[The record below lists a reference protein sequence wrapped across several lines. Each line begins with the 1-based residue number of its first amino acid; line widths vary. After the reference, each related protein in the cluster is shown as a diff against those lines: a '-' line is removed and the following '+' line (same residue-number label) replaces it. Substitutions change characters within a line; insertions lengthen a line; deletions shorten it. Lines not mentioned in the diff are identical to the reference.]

1 MPTPNKSDS
10 QTTTAPASNRP
21 RALGKGLES
30 LLPSRPAP
38 QTSLAPAAAHPPA
51 EAAGK
56 PLEIPLELIDP
67 NPFQTRTHFDEEKL
81 AELATSILASGVVQP
96 IVVRHG
102 VNFRQ
107 DGRYTLITGERRLL
121 ASRKAGKETIPAIV
135 REVSNLQAME
145 MTIVENLQRAD
156 LNPMEQAHAYARLT
170 RDFHMTQEQMAER
183 TGKDRASV
191 SNFLRLLKLP
201 EQVQR
206 QVESGALSFGHAR
219 ALLALESP
227 EAILAATQK
236 ILALHLSVR
245 ATENY
250 IQGLLHPESKAKPAK
265 TTVPVDPNVR
275 EAQDSLRRR
284 LGLKVTIEDKKGKGK
299 VIIEYS
305 GVEDFDAILAALG
318 DPSGE

>member
-1 MPTPNKSDS
+1 MSTPPK
-10 QTTTAPASNRP
+10 

-30 LLPSRPAP
+30 LLPSRPTTPAP
-38 QTSLAPAAAHPPA
+38 ITISATA
-51 EAAGK
+51 ESTGK
-56 PLEIPLELIDP
+56 PLEIALDLIDR
-67 NPFQTRTHFDEEKL
+67 NPFQTRTNFDEEKL
-81 AELATSILASGVVQP
+81 TELAISIRASGVVQP

-102 VNFRQ
+102 K

-121 ASRKAGKETIPAIV
+121 ASKKAGKETIPAIV

-156 LNPMEQAHAYARLT
+156 LNPMEQAHAYVRLS

-201 EQVQR
+201 ESVQR
-206 QVESGALSFGHAR
+206 HVEQGELTFGHAR
-219 ALLALESP
+219 ALLALEDP
-227 EAILAATQK
+227 AAIEAAAK
-236 ILALHLSVR
+236 KVLALHLSVR

-250 IQGLLHPESKAKPAK
+250 IQGILNPDAKSKNPTP
-265 TTVPVDPNVR
+265 TTAVDPNVR
-275 EAQDSLRRR
+275 EAQDQLRRT

-305 GVEDFDAILAALG
+305 GIEDFDAILSALAK
-318 DPSGE
+318 

>member
-1 MPTPNKSDS
+1 MPTPNQPDQHAKIK
-10 QTTTAPASNRP
+10 P

-38 QTSLAPAAAHPPA
+38 VNISAAMEPTA
-51 EAAGK
+51 EPTGK
-56 PLEIPLELIDP
+56 PLEIAVELIDR
-67 NPFQTRTHFDEEKL
+67 NPFQTRTNFDEAKL
-81 AELATSILASGVVQP
+81 AELAISITASGVVQP

-102 VNFRQ
+102 PNFRQ

-121 ASRKAGKETIPAIV
+121 ASKKAGKETIPAIV

-156 LNPMEQAHAYARLT
+156 LNPMEQAHAYVRLS

-201 EQVQR
+201 ESVQGC
-206 QVESGALSFGHAR
+206 VERGELSFGHAR

-227 EAILAATQK
+227 EAILTATQK
-236 ILALHLSVR
+236 VLALHLSVR

-250 IQGLLHPESKAKPAK
+250 VQGLLNPESRKKEPKAAIS
-265 TTVPVDPNVR
+265 VDPNVR
-275 EAQDSLRRR
+275 EAQDALRRK

-305 GVEDFDAILAALG
+305 GVEDFDAILTALG
-318 DPSGE
+318 DTPAE